1 MNQTLVILQ
10 EELRTISGKIA
21 MLVEQ
26 DKVVLRSSRS
36 KKKVR
41 KKAEKQ
47 LVEMSEFQE
56 RFNWIFS

>member
-47 LVEMSEFQE
+47 LVEMSEFQV
-56 RFNWIFS
+56 S